1 MKLESINIRGFRSI
15 EHVLIQKCGQFNV
28 LIGKNNSGK
37 SNILSAIDAFFSCI
51 KGGNVAILDPPLGR
65 EIDFFN
71 RKIEVPIKITLT
83 FTLSLAE
90 RDVLIRDIVNE
101 APQMKNAVDGLDPS
115 LRLSITV
122 SIGPPP
128 DGFGYVSK
136 IALVSNVRLSKDNAD
151 HERIILNVGNDAGIE
166 LHEQLKIYRGEYQK
180 AEFIRKSTGR
190 IDSDD
195 WFRFRKETE
204 RERIPMSYLFRHSMP
219 MEFMDSDAVVRE
231 IQSVIIES
239 ESFEDFQRAVA
250 NLETRAK
257 EKASA
262 VQERKLT
269 SKVGTFAG
277 EESAIPAYATNL
289 LHRLSELKL
298 LHLTERR
305 KPIGKDE
312 ARRLLRLKVRRGGPE
327 LLRSIQETVS
337 ALLGVQIDAFEGPS
351 TPRTEGPSA
360 EMDVDNFL
368 VEVNGSGVREA
379 LRLLLDVEFE
389 DPDVMLVEEPEIHL
403 HPALET
409 SMMRYLK
416 RISTRCQVF
425 ISTHSTNFLDTAE
438 MKNVY
443 LISKNEST
451 RIQLLDLDEA
461 ESQIPREL
469 GIRLSSLFMFDRLVF
484 VEGPNDEYILREWAS
499 TLGVNLSS
507 ANVGFIHMG
516 GVRNFTHFAA
526 EATLSFL
533 TKRQVQMWFLLDRD
547 EKDDS
552 EAVKLQEL
560 VGNKASVKMLQKREI
575 ENYLICPRAIMEF
588 INLKRELSGRT
599 GNEELS
605 AEADIVKKIEECVEC
620 LKDLSIEKRVLK
632 IVCKPCYPPVKE
644 ISAAATKGEGIQDK
658 AANIIGEMINELEK
672 VKNNT
677 EAVFEDQR
685 TIVDNNWATN
695 KLNVVPGDQLLDMVC
710 QRYGVRFKKDR
721 DGSRLAALMQQ
732 EEIDQ
737 EIQDIVSEIGK

>member
-1 MKLESINIRGFRSI
+1 MKLEAINIRRLRSI
-15 EHVLIQKCGQFNV
+15 EHASVQKCGQFNV

-37 SNILSAIDAFFSCI
+37 SNVLSAIHAFFACI
-51 KGGNVAILDPPLGR
+51 KGGNVAILNPPVGQD
-65 EIDFFN
+65 IDFFN
-71 RKIEVPIKITLT
+71 RKTEMPIEIILT
-83 FTLSLAE
+83 FSLSLAE

-136 IALVSNVRLSKDNAD
+136 IALVSNVKATKNKAD
-151 HERIILNVGNDAGIE
+151 SERIILTIGHDAGVE
-166 LHEQLKIYRGEYQK
+166 LYEKMKAQREESRKADLIRGLM
-180 AEFIRKSTGR
+180 RN

-195 WFRFRKETE
+195 WYRFRKEFE
-204 RERIPMSYLFRHSMP
+204 REQVPVEYLFRRYMP
-219 MEFMDSDAVVRE
+219 RGKIDSITTRE
-231 IQSVIIES
+231 IQSLIMES
-239 ESFEDFQRAVA
+239 TSFEEYKSAVTDLA
-250 NLETRAK
+250 TRA
-257 EKASA
+257 E
-262 VQERKLT
+262 ERVAIVKDKKLT
-269 SKVGTFAG
+269 SKVGTFSG
-277 EESAIPAYATNL
+277 EESAIPIYATNNL
-289 LHRLSELKL
+289 RRLSELKI

-312 ARRLLRLKVRRGGPE
+312 AERLLRLKVRRGGPE

-337 ALLGVQIDAFEGPS
+337 ALLGVQIDAFEGPLKD
-351 TPRTEGPSA
+351 RTEGSRA

-368 VEVNGSGVREA
+368 VEVNGSGIREA

-389 DPDVMLVEEPEIHL
+389 DPHIILVEEPEIHL

-416 RISTRCQVF
+416 RISTKCQIF

-451 RIQLLDLDEA
+451 RVQLLDLEEA
-461 ESQIPREL
+461 ETHIPREL

-484 VEGPNDEYILREWAS
+484 VEGPYDEDIIREWAS
-499 TLGVNLSS
+499 TLAVNLSS
-507 ANVGFIHMG
+507 ANVGFVHMG

-526 EATLSFL
+526 ESTLSFL
-533 TKRQVQMWFLLDRD
+533 TKRQVQMWFILDRD

-552 EAVKLQEL
+552 EVVKLQEL
-560 VGNKASVKMLQKREI
+560 MGNKSKVIILKKREI

-588 INLKRELSGRT
+588 INLKRKLSGQT
-599 GNEELS
+599 SNGELLD
-605 AEADIVKKIEECVEC
+605 EADIVKKIQECSEN

-632 IVCKPCYPPVKE
+632 IVCKPCYPPTREITATGKKVK
-644 ISAAATKGEGIQDK
+644 GIQDK
-658 AANIIGEMINELEK
+658 ATNIISDMIKELEEA
-672 VKNNT
+672 KNST
-677 EAVFEDQR
+677 EAIYKEQCAL
-685 TIVDNNWATN
+685 VDNDWPTK
-695 KLNVVPGDQLLDMVC
+695 KLNVVPGSRLLDMVC
-710 QRYGVRFKKDR
+710 QQYGVRFKKDR
-721 DGSRLAALMQQ
+721 DGSRLAALFQQ
-732 EEIDQ
+732 EEIDK
-737 EIQDIVSEIGK
+737 EIKDIVSEIGK